1 MPADAL
7 VLLSHRI
14 RSVFR
19 DLAQEKGKKV
29 PGYAWHIDLRE
40 TVFQLPVRL
49 YFGGVH
55 NGINKIQFIDVA
67 HLGLTRTREIV
78 RAICGDLDAVRIA
91 RLDCCVD
98 IDIPLLDLALYCR
111 LALVQNCTIVR
122 SRTGTT
128 FYLRHS
134 YPRKAM
140 MYDKLRQLEFAG
152 DPTIKAY
159 VWEGPL
165 TRVEV
170 QLRSSGLPFRRFI
183 DLERYAKLDMLPNL
197 SFWEVGRKRDGLTAI
212 DSLAAEGLLRK
223 IEEVGLQMTSKMFS
237 AQEWAYLAKKFL
249 RPAPES
255 KFPDL
260 NALLRKSVHDW
271 LEDRI
276 RFPRLRKRSQ

>member
-212 DSLAAEGLLRK
+212 GNGVGERGNSYGWYVGRPSPPRSRREASLDDCRGRSTARRKGSDALSLGL
-223 IEEVGLQMTSKMFS
+223 SKAGS
-237 AQEWAYLAKKFL
+237 SPQ
-249 RPAPES
+249 
-255 KFPDL
+255 
-260 NALLRKSVHDW
+260 DW
-271 LEDRI
+271 PFCTVYGIGFGRI
-276 RFPRLRKRSQ
+276 R